1 MSCKSY
7 ALNNASLAPQVPLSA
22 TSSEAKKV
30 PEIRRREENQMKT
43 NMIRMFLALG
53 AACVSGSVLHAQTYK
68 LEAKIPFEFQVGNKV
83 LPEGKYTVG
92 SYGLSDM
99 QTVLSNSKGERIFI
113 AGAYPKLDSV
123 RPGRLVFH
131 CYGNECFLAEIWPVD
146 GKGRLVPA
154 SHAETAIRRDAQ
166 LAMSMR
172 TVDVRRAD

>member
-1 MSCKSY
+1 VFGSAS
-7 ALNNASLAPQVPLSA
+7 ALKRDVFGSQKGSGNQ
-22 TSSEAKKV
+22 EK
-30 PEIRRREENQMKT
+30 EENKMKT

-53 AACVSGSVLHAQTYK
+53 AACVSGSVLNAQTYT
-68 LEAKIPFEFQVGNKV
+68 LVANVPFEFQVGNKV
-83 LPEGKYTVG
+83 FAEGKYTVG
-92 SYGLSDM
+92 SYGMGDM
-99 QTVLSNSKGERIFI
+99 QTVLSTPKGERIFI

-166 LAMSMR
+166 LAMAMR